1 MKRTV
6 SATNTHTYTMNKTNS
21 RLYAAEEKIN
31 LKTYVRQEKLSKRNM
46 KGKKRTE
53 KNERSLS

>member
-6 SATNTHTYTMNKTNS
+6 SATNTHTHTMNKTNS

>member
-6 SATNTHTYTMNKTNS
+6 SATNTHIHTMNKTNS

>member
-1 MKRTV
+1 
-6 SATNTHTYTMNKTNS
+6 MNKTNS